1 MTDNERRALQDLFEF
16 VEMSMY
22 DMSQRMVE
30 VKDAIK
36 QIQEI
41 QIEVEMR

>member
-1 MTDNERRALQDLFEF
+1 MTDNERRQMHDLLEF

-22 DMSQRMVE
+22 DMSQRMIE

-36 QIQEI
+36 QIAEI
-41 QIEVEMR
+41 QIQSEVR